1 LATTHIITI
10 HKSKASQPALRGF
23 RLFCGLILAQA
34 LLTGCSEGQ
43 PLNLSSL
50 TPGAATTLPATQQSN
65 VNPTAVVSTQAVE
78 PSIPVDLPTNQ
89 PTAPVAEI
97 PTKLPEIVV
106 PTVVV
111 VQPPAGEAAWNAQK
125 VDVVGFEAPRN
136 YIAPGSVL
144 LWWYDPNAAQFVGL
158 GYIKSPIVASGQFR
172 LRWSGLAALA
182 VPYQI
187 NTDYGLVLEPNVV
200 ERMRRAGYTGDIIET
215 FVYLAPDIVPQ

>member
-1 LATTHIITI
+1 MGTTHITTT
-10 HKSKASQPALRGF
+10 HSSKVSQPALRGF

-43 PLNLSSL
+43 GLVFS
-50 TPGAATTLPATQQSN
+50 TATTGTTLPATQQTN
-65 VNPTAVVSTQAVE
+65 VNPTPAASTQAVE
-78 PSIPVDLPTNQ
+78 PTIPVELPTTISTVPVVEA
-89 PTAPVAEI
+89 PTASPEPVES
-97 PTKLPEIVV
+97 
-106 PTVVV
+106 TVVV

-125 VDVVGFEAPRN
+125 VDVVAFETPRN
-136 YIAPGSVL
+136 YSAPGSVL
-144 LWWYDPNAAQFVGL
+144 LWWYDSSAAQFVGL

-187 NTDYGLVLEPNVV
+187 NTDYGLVLEPSVV